1 MKRRVYGFGDCCYH
15 VVSRINEQRYYLKN
29 EQKAVFLDLLQR
41 AAVFSGV
48 ELLTFCL
55 MDNHFHLLIR
65 VPERVEIDDK
75 ELLRRLKTLYRENE
89 YKELLEEYRLGK
101 KDKTGAA
108 LIAFRKRYLRRM
120 YDLSQFMSTLK
131 QRFSIWYNHRNERH
145 GPLWDGRFRSVLV
158 QSSPDELGT
167 RALSTMAA
175 YIELNPVRA
184 GLVDDPVDYAWCG
197 YGCAARG
204 DKAFLD
210 GIRYIF
216 DRSRGL
222 VRGRKQAFEL
232 YQRLVLCAAMGN
244 ADGYADA
251 RLDAMGRAGPLPSP
265 GTLIR
270 VRHDAYTRG
279 WIFGG
284 KDFVE
289 WMAGRRPEC
298 FPTGGRWCATRVQ
311 RAGKD
316 LFFTARYA

>member
-15 VVSRINEQRYYLKN
+15 VVSRINEKRYYLGD
-29 EQKAVFLDLLQR
+29 EQKAVFLGLLR
-41 AAVFSGV
+41 KAAVFSGV

-75 ELLRRLKTLYRENE
+75 ELLYRLRTLYRPNE
-89 YKELLEEYRLGK
+89 YRELLDEYRRGE
-101 KDKTGAA
+101 KDVTGAA
-108 LIAFRKRYLRRM
+108 LMAFRKRYMRRM

-131 QRFSIWYNHRNERH
+131 QRFSIWYNHGHERN

-158 QSSPDELGT
+158 QSSPDEMGV

-184 GLVDDPVDYAWCG
+184 ELVDDPADYAWCG
-197 YGCAARG
+197 YGRAARG
-204 DKAFLD
+204 DKSFLD
-210 GIRYIF
+210 GIRYVF
-216 DRSRGL
+216 ERSRGL

-232 YQRLVLCAAMGN
+232 YQRLILCAAMGDG
-244 ADGYADA
+244 DGYADA
-251 RLDAMGRAGPLPSP
+251 RLDAMARKGRLPSP
-265 GTLIR
+265 GHLLR
-270 VRHDAYTRG
+270 LRRDAFSRG

-289 WMAGRRPEC
+289 RMAGRRPEC
-298 FPTGGRWCATRVQ
+298 FRTGGRRCATRLQ
-311 RAGKD
+311 RTGKD
-316 LFFTARYA
+316 PFFTARFA

>member
-1 MKRRVYGFGDCCYH
+1 
-15 VVSRINEQRYYLKN
+15 VSRINEQRYYLGD
-29 EQKAVFLDLLQR
+29 EQKAVFLGLMRR
-41 AAVFSGV
+41 AAAFSGV

-75 ELLRRLKTLYRENE
+75 ELLYRLRTLYRPDE
-89 YKELLEEYRLGK
+89 YRELLDEYRRGE

-108 LIAFRKRYLRRM
+108 LKAFRTRYLRRM

-131 QRFSIWYNHRNERH
+131 QRFSIWYNHRNERN
-145 GPLWDGRFRSVLV
+145 GPLWNGRFRSVLV
-158 QSSPDELGT
+158 QSSPDEMGT
-167 RALSTMAA
+167 RALSIMAA

-184 GLVDDPVDYAWCG
+184 GLVDNPADYTWCG

-216 DRSRGL
+216 ERSRGL

-232 YQRLVLCAAMGN
+232 YQRLILCAAMGN
-244 ADGYADA
+244 GDGYADA
-251 RLDAMGRAGPLPSP
+251 RLDAMAREGRLPSP
-265 GTLIR
+265 GALMR
-270 VRHDAYTRG
+270 AKHDALTRG

-289 WMAGRRPEC
+289 RMAGRRPEC
-298 FPTGGRWCATRVQ
+298 FQAGCIGCASRVQ
-311 RAGKD
+311 RTGKD
-316 LFFTARYA
+316 LFFTARFAMGFADRPILA

>member
-15 VVSRINEQRYYLKN
+15 VVSRINEQRYYLGD
-29 EQKAVFLDLLQR
+29 EQKAAFLDLLQR

-55 MDNHFHLLIR
+55 MDNHFHLLVR

-75 ELLRRLKTLYRENE
+75 ELLRRLRTLYRENE
-89 YKELLEEYRLGK
+89 YKELLAEYRQDE

-108 LIAFRKRYLRRM
+108 LMAFRKRYLRRM

-158 QSSPDELGT
+158 QSSPDEMGT

-184 GLVDDPVDYAWCG
+184 GLVDDPSDYAWCG
-197 YGCAARG
+197 LGCAARG

-210 GIRYIF
+210 GICYIF
-216 DRSRGL
+216 ERSRGL

-232 YQRLVLCAAMGN
+232 YQRLILCAAMGN

-251 RLDAMGRAGPLPSP
+251 RLDAMARKGRLPSP
-265 GTLIR
+265 GALLRT
-270 VRHDAYTRG
+270 RHDAFSRG
-279 WIFGG
+279 WLFGG

-289 WMAGRRPEC
+289 RMEGRRPEC
-298 FPTGGRWCATRVQ
+298 FQTGDKRCASRLQHT
-311 RAGKD
+311 GKD
-316 LFFTARYA
+316 LFFTARFA

>member
-1 MKRRVYGFGDCCYH
+1 
-15 VVSRINEQRYYLKN
+15 VVSRINEKRYYLGDD
-29 EQKAVFLDLLQR
+29 QKAVFLGLLLR
-41 AAVFSGV
+41 TVVFSGV

-75 ELLRRLKTLYRENE
+75 ELLLRLKTLYRENE
-89 YKELLEEYRLGK
+89 YREILDEYRRGE

-131 QRFSIWYNHRNERH
+131 QRFSIWYNHRNERN

-158 QSSPDELGT
+158 QSSPDEMGT

-184 GLVDDPVDYAWCG
+184 ELVDDPADYAWCG
-197 YGCAARG
+197 YGRAAAG
-204 DKAFLD
+204 DKRFLD
-210 GIRYIF
+210 GICYIF
-216 DRSRGL
+216 ERSRGL
-222 VRGRKQAFEL
+222 VRGRKQAFKL

-244 ADGYADA
+244 GDGYADA
-251 RLDAMGRAGPLPSP
+251 RLDAMERSGRLPSP
-265 GTLIR
+265 GALIR
-270 VRHDAYTRG
+270 AKHDALTRG

-289 WMAGRRPEC
+289 RMAGRRPEC
-298 FPTGGRWCATRVQ
+298 FLTGGRWCATRVQ

>member
-15 VVSRINEQRYYLKN
+15 VVSRINEKRYYLGD
-29 EQKAVFLDLLQR
+29 EQKAVFLGLLR
-41 AAVFSGV
+41 KAAVFSGV

-75 ELLRRLKTLYRENE
+75 ELLYRLRTLYRPGE
-89 YKELLEEYRLGK
+89 YRELLDEYRRAE

-108 LIAFRKRYLRRM
+108 LMMFRKRYLRRM

-131 QRFSIWYNHRNERH
+131 QRFSIWYNRGHERH

-158 QSSPDELGT
+158 QSSPDEMGT
-167 RALSTMAA
+167 RALTTMAA

-184 GLVDDPVDYAWCG
+184 GLVDDPADYAWCG
-197 YGCAARG
+197 YACAARG
-204 DKAFLD
+204 EKAFLD

-216 DRSRGL
+216 ERSRGL

-251 RLDAMGRAGPLPSP
+251 RLDAMGRDGPLPSP
-265 GTLIR
+265 GALIR
-270 VRHDAYTRG
+270 AKHDAFSRG

-289 WMAGRRPEC
+289 RMAGRRPEC
-298 FPTGGRWCATRVQ
+298 FRTAGRRSAVLLKT
-311 RAGKD
+311 AEKD
-316 LFFTARYA
+316 PFFTARFV